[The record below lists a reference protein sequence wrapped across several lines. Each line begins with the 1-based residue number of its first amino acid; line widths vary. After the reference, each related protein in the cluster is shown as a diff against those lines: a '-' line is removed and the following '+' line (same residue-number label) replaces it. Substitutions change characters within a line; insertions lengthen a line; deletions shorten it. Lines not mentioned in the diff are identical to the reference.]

1 MLVIVGGFLRLFNL
15 HNVPPGLNFDE
26 TLYGLDSYNIL
37 KTGRDMYGHFMPL
50 AFQSSGYY
58 PPLYTYILVP
68 FLAVF
73 GVSSEVVRLPSA
85 IAGIVSIV
93 IIYLFTKKLF
103 PDRKGFVPIISAFL
117 LTLLPWHI
125 HISRVSFL
133 AGFGIIFV
141 LLGLYLFLK
150 AKKTMFYLD
159 LSAISLALSVFVH
172 YGYVFFSP
180 IMFTILIILF
190 WKKYN
195 LSLKNLYLPGVIWFI
210 TFSLLL
216 IAYSKYNMAF
226 RINEFSGKSIFTITG
241 HYLKTFSPQFLFV
254 SGDDY
259 RLANPWGEGQL
270 PVLLFPFIVLGLIRL
285 RRFQYQTKI
294 LLIALLLLIPIPSA
308 IAGLGKNAVRNS
320 PLIIPLIIFA
330 SIGIEPFINFRG
342 LKGLGILPS
351 SLHEQAHT
359 SKLLGS
365 MYSLARF
372 HPSSQTRWCILRANI
387 KKFATNFTVKVLTIF
402 TALIFLTGIFSSLR
416 YYFSDYSKEY
426 SYLWGNPKRQVVDY
440 ILKNKERFGHIFITD
455 TYNLMLSYYSFE
467 TRLLPEEIQTAI
479 LKPSAFDGLPTKK
492 IDNVYFIA
500 TEELKEENFYRDVP
514 KGSLIVDPIFY
525 IDNSEFKVVKYM
537 NRDSFQYLR
546 I

>member
-1 MLVIVGGFLRLFNL
+1 MILRRFNQFRILIMLVIVGGFLRLFNL

-172 YGYVFFSP
+172 YGYAFFSP

-216 IAYSKYNMAF
+216 IAYSKYNLAF
-226 RINEFSGKSIFTITG
+226 RINEFSGKSILTITG
-241 HYLKTFSPQFLFV
+241 QYLKTFSAQFLFV

-270 PVLLFPFIVLGLIRL
+270 PALLFPFVVLGLIRL
-285 RRFQYQTKI
+285 RIFQYQTKI

-320 PLIIPLIIFA
+320 PLIIPLLIFA
-330 SIGIEPFINFRG
+330 SIGVEHF
-342 LKGLGILPS
+342 
-351 SLHEQAHT
+351 
-359 SKLLGS
+359 
-365 MYSLARF
+365 
-372 HPSSQTRWCILRANI
+372 I
-387 KKFATNFTVKVLTIF
+387 KKFATNFTVKVLMVF
-402 TALIFLTGIFSSLR
+402 AALIFLTGIFSSLR

-426 SYLWGNPKRQVVDY
+426 YYLWGNPKKQVVDY
-440 ILKNKERFGHIFITD
+440 ILKNEEGFGHIFVTD
-455 TYNLMLSYYSFE
+455 TYNLILSYYSFE
-467 TRLLPEEIQTAI
+467 TRLLPEEIQNAI
-479 LKPSAFDGLPTKK
+479 LKPFAFDGLPTKK

-500 TEELKEENFYRDVP
+500 TEELEKENFYKSFP
-514 KGSLIVDPIFY
+514 IGSLIVDPIFY
-525 IDNSEFKVVKYM
+525 IDNSEFKVIKYM
-537 NRDSFQYLR
+537 SRDSFQYLR